1 MITWHGS
8 GATMQFASESWDPE
22 QVGIKCGGGQ
32 PEARVGH
39 LPVPRS
45 QGPNVRIRPTDD
57 AQQVTRFFCA

>member
-22 QVGIKCGGGQ
+22 QVGIKCGGQ

-39 LPVPRS
+39 LPVPRPR
-45 QGPNVRIRPTDD
+45 GPNVRIRPTDD
-57 AQQVTRFFCA
+57 AQQVTRFFRA